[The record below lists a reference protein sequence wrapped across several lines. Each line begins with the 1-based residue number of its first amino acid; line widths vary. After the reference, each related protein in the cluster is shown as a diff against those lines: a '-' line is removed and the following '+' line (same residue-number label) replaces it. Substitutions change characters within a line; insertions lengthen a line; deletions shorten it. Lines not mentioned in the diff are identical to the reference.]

1 MTCQHGWQKTIVS
14 IDKFNKTIG
23 NIVCWITI
31 PLILGMV
38 YEVLARKLFLA
49 PTIWAYDMS
58 RFLYGAL
65 FMLGAGYALSK
76 GVHIRADFLYR
87 NFKTKTQGK
96 IDFWLYLLFYF
107 PGLIVFLYMTTIFVQ
122 ESIMR
127 NERGM
132 DTTWMPYMW
141 PIKSCLWF
149 GIIFLLIQG
158 VSELFK
164 SYYAMTKGR
173 WPWTRMISHL
183 IDPAILGF
191 ILIGVMLFA
200 IFIGFPISFTLI
212 FLGFVFGYLGFGKLV
227 FYLMTLQ
234 FSMVMTE
241 QTLAAV
247 PLFVFMGIMMEQAGL
262 MERLFSAFQMML
274 AKVRGSLYYAV
285 LFVSVIFAAAT
296 GIVGASV
303 TILGIMAAKSMNKS
317 GYDVKLA
324 AGTITAGGTLG
335 ILIPPSIMLVVMG
348 PIMEIPVTDLF
359 AAAILPG
366 ILLACLYAAYT
377 TVRCIINPKL
387 GPTVPE
393 ELRAKSMKDVWIENF
408 FLD

>member
-1 MTCQHGWQKTIVS
+1 MTDKPTNLDVSDEMIAERRGGSGKMPDDMPTWMAKAIVS

-132 DTTWMPYMW
+132 DTTWMPFMW

-149 GIIFLLIQG
+149 GIIFLLVQG

-173 WPWTRMISHL
+173 WP
-183 IDPAILGF
+183 G
-191 ILIGVMLFA
+191 
-200 IFIGFPISFTLI
+200 
-212 FLGFVFGYLGFGKLV
+212 
-227 FYLMTLQ
+227 Q
-234 FSMVMTE
+234 E
-241 QTLAAV
+241 
-247 PLFVFMGIMMEQAGL
+247 
-262 MERLFSAFQMML
+262 
-274 AKVRGSLYYAV
+274 
-285 LFVSVIFAAAT
+285 
-296 GIVGASV
+296 
-303 TILGIMAAKSMNKS
+303 
-317 GYDVKLA
+317 
-324 AGTITAGGTLG
+324 
-335 ILIPPSIMLVVMG
+335 
-348 PIMEIPVTDLF
+348 
-359 AAAILPG
+359 
-366 ILLACLYAAYT
+366 
-377 TVRCIINPKL
+377 
-387 GPTVPE
+387 
-393 ELRAKSMKDVWIENF
+393 
-408 FLD
+408 

>member
-1 MTCQHGWQKTIVS
+1 MTDKPTNLDISDEMIAERRGGSGKMPDDMPSWMAKAIVS
-14 IDKFNKTIG
+14 IDKFNKIIG

-164 SYYAMTKGR
+164 SYHAMTKGR
-173 WPWTRMISHL
+173 C
-183 IDPAILGF
+183 
-191 ILIGVMLFA
+191 
-200 IFIGFPISFTLI
+200 
-212 FLGFVFGYLGFGKLV
+212 
-227 FYLMTLQ
+227 
-234 FSMVMTE
+234 
-241 QTLAAV
+241 
-247 PLFVFMGIMMEQAGL
+247 
-262 MERLFSAFQMML
+262 
-274 AKVRGSLYYAV
+274 
-285 LFVSVIFAAAT
+285 
-296 GIVGASV
+296 
-303 TILGIMAAKSMNKS
+303 
-317 GYDVKLA
+317 
-324 AGTITAGGTLG
+324 
-335 ILIPPSIMLVVMG
+335 
-348 PIMEIPVTDLF
+348 
-359 AAAILPG
+359 PG
-366 ILLACLYAAYT
+366 Q
-377 TVRCIINPKL
+377 
-387 GPTVPE
+387 E
-393 ELRAKSMKDVWIENF
+393 
-408 FLD
+408 